1 MKKRWIKIFVGFV
14 FFVLSFLLPKIAGED
29 WQSGIQIGLLLAAY
43 LIVGFD
49 ILWAAAKGL
58 LGGEPLGEDFL
69 MCVASL
75 GAMAIGQYHEAVAV
89 LAFYQIGELCQSYAV
104 GKSRKSIADL
114 MDISPEFANVRR
126 NDTWVQVIPEKVQ
139 IGEEI
144 LIKPGEKVPLEC
156 SVIKGESLIDTS
168 ALTGESAPVACS
180 EGDNLISGSINL
192 RTPLFCKVTALFADS
207 TVQKILDLV
216 ERSSEKKSRQERFIT
231 RFARIYTPAVVGV
244 AMLLA
249 VVPPFFG
256 GGDFFTWLY
265 RALTFL
271 VVSCPC
277 ALVISVP
284 LSFFGGIGS
293 AGRQGILMKGGVYLE
308 SLAEAKTFIFDKTG
322 TLTTGHLQVKS
333 VLPTNSFSAEELSE
347 LAARAEFY
355 SDHPI
360 AVALRENYKKISEVK
375 AAEKI
380 EELAGFGIKAEIDG
394 REILVGNNRLLAE
407 KGISGST
414 ESGVQIAVNGK
425 FVGSI
430 EVSDK
435 IKADALQTMAAL
447 RKSGAKSLVLLTGD
461 RHAAGAEIAEKLSFD
476 EVASELLPTDKVAE
490 IERRLSKKSKLVFV
504 GDGINDAPA
513 LARADVGVAMGALG
527 SKAAI
532 EAADIVLLSDE
543 LHKIPQ
549 AIGIAR
555 KTIAIAKENIVFA
568 LGVKFAILGLA
579 CFGFVSMWAAVFA
592 DVGVALLAIVN
603 SLRALIPV
611 QTVPGAEKICDCKN
625 CR

>member
-1 MKKRWIKIFVGFV
+1 MKKQWIKIFVGFV
-14 FFVLSFLLPKIAGED
+14 FFVLSFLLSKIAGED

-126 NDTWVQVIPEKVQ
+126 NDTWVQVVPEKVQ

-156 SVIKGESLIDTS
+156 SVIKGGSLIDTS
-168 ALTGESAPVACS
+168 ALTGESAPVVCS

-192 RTPLFCKVTALFADS
+192 RTPLFCKVTSLFVDS

-293 AGRQGILMKGGVYLE
+293 AGRPGILMKGGVYLE

-380 EELAGFGIKAEIDG
+380 DG

-425 FVGSI
+425 FAGSI

-447 RKSGAKSLVLLTGD
+447 RKLGAKSLVLLTGD
-461 RHAAGAEIAEKLSFD
+461 RRVSGVEIAEKLSFD

-625 CR
+625 C